1 MKLLLAEDD
10 IDFGNI
16 LSQYLSMSGFEVTLA
31 RNGRE
36 AWDIF
41 HDAPPDICVLDIMM
55 PEMDGFT
62 LAEKMR
68 AKEPGIPFIFLT
80 AKSLREDMIKG
91 LKLGA
96 DDYITKPFDP
106 EMLLLRINNIL
117 RRIYTVVQDEY
128 HISHSTLKYNAL
140 ELITPS
146 GKEKLT
152 LREAQLLR
160 HLIMNR
166 NKTLTREQILTEIWG
181 EDDYFLGRSMD
192 VFISRLRKYLSPDRG
207 ISLRTLRGMGFI
219 LEETRQ
225 ESKPVLPLRLRLVVP
240 RLADWNLSHVVTT
253 RCPPPRGSENLS
265 GSHDSLSS
273 ASRMRNSVRLTS

>member
-36 AWDIF
+36 AWDLYYNTN
-41 HDAPPDICVLDIMM
+41 PDICVLDIMM

-62 LAEKMR
+62 LAEKLR
-68 AKEPGIPFIFLT
+68 AKDPGIPFIFLT
-80 AKSLREDMIKG
+80 AKSMREDMVRG
-91 LKLGA
+91 LRLGA

-117 RRIYTVVQDEY
+117 RRVYSIAEDEY
-128 HISHSTLKYNAL
+128 TISGTTLRFNAL
-140 ELITPS
+140 ELLTPA
-146 GKEKLT
+146 GKEKVT

-160 HLIMNR
+160 HLMMNR
-166 NKTLTREQILTEIWG
+166 NKPLTREQILTEIWG

-192 VFISRLRKYLSPDRG
+192 VFISRLRKYLASDPG
-207 ISLRTLRGMGFI
+207 ISLRTLRGMGFV
-219 LEETRQ
+219 LEEN
-225 ESKPVLPLRLRLVVP
+225 K
-240 RLADWNLSHVVTT
+240 
-253 RCPPPRGSENLS
+253 
-265 GSHDSLSS
+265 
-273 ASRMRNSVRLTS
+273 

>member
-1 MKLLLAEDD
+1 MRLLLAEDD

-16 LSQYLSMSGFEVTLA
+16 LSQYVSLSGFEVTLA

-36 AWDIF
+36 AWDLF
-41 HDAPPDICVLDIMM
+41 HSARPDICVLDVMM

-68 AKEPGIPFIFLT
+68 AENPGIPFIFLT

-106 EMLLLRINNIL
+106 EMLMLRINNIL
-117 RRIYTVVQDEY
+117 RRVYSAVEDEY
-128 HISHSTLKYNAL
+128 AISKTTLKYNSL
-140 ELITPS
+140 ELITPE

-181 EDDYFLGRSMD
+181 QDDYFLGRSMD
-192 VFISRLRKYLSPDRG
+192 VFISRLRKYLAADNG
-207 ISLRTLRGMGFI
+207 ISLRTLRGMGFV
-219 LEETRQ
+219 LE
-225 ESKPVLPLRLRLVVP
+225 
-240 RLADWNLSHVVTT
+240 VT
-253 RCPPPRGSENLS
+253 P
-265 GSHDSLSS
+265 S
-273 ASRMRNSVRLTS
+273 A

>member
-36 AWDIF
+36 AWDRF
-41 HDAPPDICVLDIMM
+41 HSAAPDICVLDIMM

-62 LAEKMR
+62 LAEKLR
-68 AKEPGIPFIFLT
+68 AEEPGIPFIFLT
-80 AKSLREDMIKG
+80 AKSLREDMIRG

-117 RRIYTVVQDEY
+117 RRVYAVSEDEY
-128 HISHSTLKYNAL
+128 TLSATTLRYNAL

-160 HLIMNR
+160 HLMMNR
-166 NKTLTREQILTEIWG
+166 NKSLTREQILTEIWG

-192 VFISRLRKYLSPDRG
+192 VFISRLRKYLSSDPG
-207 ISLRTLRGMGFI
+207 LCLKTLRGVGFV
-219 LEETRQ
+219 LQDTRQ
-225 ESKPVLPLRLRLVVP
+225 
-240 RLADWNLSHVVTT
+240 
-253 RCPPPRGSENLS
+253 
-265 GSHDSLSS
+265 
-273 ASRMRNSVRLTS
+273 